1 MTFTI
6 TRFVSLGLSAGAS
19 KTSLRF
25 FSSTSP
31 RCINI
36 HPFSRPI
43 RTSPRRL
50 YSTTTVRT
58 AKAVGSAVAIAVI
71 AGGAS
76 LFFALA
82 RSRDTGTPNPT
93 EEAVVEV
100 VPTAPQTGSE
110 PTRNFTKALE
120 DLQAEFPE
128 SSIVSTDPGEL
139 YAYAQSAYSQ
149 FVGQFTIQSSSSFRP

>member
-25 FSSTSP
+25 FPPTNP

-36 HPFSRPI
+36 HPFSNPI
-43 RTSPRRL
+43 RTPPRRL

-58 AKAVGSAVAIAVI
+58 TKAFGSAAAVAVI

-82 RSRDTGTPNPT
+82 RSQDTGTPNPT
-93 EEAVVEV
+93 PEAVVEV
-100 VPTAPQTGSE
+100 VPTIPQTGSE
-110 PTRNFTKALE
+110 PTRNFAKALE

-128 SSIVSTDPGEL
+128 SSIVSTDPSEL

-149 FVGQFTIQSSSSFRP
+149 FVGQFVFQSSSSPRL

>member
-25 FSSTSP
+25 FSPTSQ

-36 HPFSRPI
+36 HPFSNPI
-43 RTSPRRL
+43 RTPPRRL
-50 YSTTTVRT
+50 YSTTTIRT
-58 AKAVGSAVAIAVI
+58 AKAFGSAAAVAVI
-71 AGGAS
+71 VGGAS
-76 LFFALA
+76 LFFGLA
-82 RSRDTGTPNPT
+82 RFRDTGTPNPT
-93 EEAVVEV
+93 AEAVVEV
-100 VPTAPQTGSE
+100 ASQTGSE
-110 PTRNFTKALE
+110 PTRNFAKALE

-128 SSIVSTDPGEL
+128 SSIVSTDPSEL

-149 FVGQFTIQSSSSFRP
+149 FVGQFVFQSSSSSRL